1 MLIPGFLLRHT
12 AAIEPYLGTGPSG
25 PKYGP
30 AATVRCFTDE
40 RTRVIRSPD
49 GDEVTSSATVYA
61 RPDTV
66 CPVKSR
72 VTLASGR
79 RTTVMAALNRN
90 GGGLPTPDH
99 LEIQLL

>member
-1 MLIPGFLLRHT
+1 MLIPSWLLRHT
-12 AAIEPYLGTGPSG
+12 AVIEPYLGTGPSG

-30 AATVRCFTDE
+30 SAVVRCFTDE
-40 RTRVIRSPD
+40 RTRLVRGPD
-49 GDEVTSSATVYA
+49 GDQVTSSATVYA
-61 RPDTV
+61 GSDTV

-79 RTTVMAALNRN
+79 RTTVLAALRRD